1 MKILAI
7 ADIHGNFSHLEEIKE
22 KAGEID
28 VVVISGDITNFG
40 PSSEVEQLNGVF
52 DVPVFA
58 VPGNC
63 DQRDILEVLDDS
75 EIVNLHKASERIGE
89 FAFVGIGGSSPTPFN
104 TPFELEEQEIEDAL
118 EPMFNVCEDDC
129 KGNIVMVSHAPP
141 KGLLDSISGDN
152 VGSAAIAKFID
163 RSKLVICA
171 HIHEAR
177 GFARSGDTFLVNP
190 GMAAD
195 GYAAL
200 IELEQDNVSVSF
212 IEV

>member
-7 ADIHGNFSHLEEIKE
+7 ADIHGNFSHLEDIKE
-22 KAGEID
+22 KAGKID

-40 PSSEVEQLNGVF
+40 PSSQVDNLKGIFN
-52 DVPVFA
+52 VPVFA

-63 DQRDILEVLDDS
+63 DQRDIIEVLDNS
-75 EIVNLHKASERIGE
+75 EIVNLHKNTEKMGE
-89 FAFVGIGGSSPTPFN
+89 FTFVGIGGSSPTPFN

-118 EPMFNVCEDDC
+118 EPMFNTCDEDC
-129 KGNIVMVSHAPP
+129 KSTIVLVSHAPP

-152 VGSAAIAKFID
+152 VGSASVAKFID
-163 RSKLVICA
+163 RSTLVICA

-190 GMAAD
+190 GMAAE

-212 IEV
+212 IEA